1 MNEGDDGHDGLSTVG
16 GAEAMGGS
24 GGATVGRPT
33 DSPIP
38 EDPRLT
44 VGRKAIY
51 GTGDF
56 TVNTV
61 LASLSMV
68 YAGYFLLQYAELP
81 PALAGLIPLIGR
93 TVDAFT
99 DPLMGRFSDHVRWRG
114 GRRRPFFLIGAVP
127 FGVSF
132 AMLWATAPFE
142 AIEVR
147 FAYYTFWY
155 VMLSLAMTVLSVP
168 YLALIPEMAR
178 TYDGRTS
185 MNVFRNA
192 GSLLGTF
199 AAISIRP
206 IARAVGGG
214 EATPESFA
222 LTAVGYGVAIAL
234 PWFFIHR
241 TTWEQP
247 EFQTR
252 RSELRLVEGI
262 RILLRHKAY
271 MQLMALYLASRIAM
285 DLIGVVLILYF
296 THVLLRSEDFEI
308 MMAIFLVAVIAAL
321 PFWLAVSQHMD
332 KSRVFAIGAT
342 WWAVTNLV
350 FLFAQPDWPRWL
362 MLAFGPVVA
371 VGYAVADLMPW
382 AMVGDVVDEDDLETG
397 ERREG
402 IYNGF
407 FTFLR
412 KLGGAVG
419 VALAMFVLQIAGLPE
434 GRNAVVPDSAV
445 TAIRWMASVGTSA
458 LILLGAF
465 LARGYPLTR
474 ERHNE
479 ILLAL
484 EARDA
489 AKRAGADG

>member
-1 MNEGDDGHDGLSTVG
+1 LNDGREIPDSTGATLG
-16 GAEAMGGS
+16 GADAISGS
-24 GGATVGRPT
+24 GGATVGRPEGT
-33 DSPIP
+33 PIP

-44 VGRKAIY
+44 VARKTIY

-56 TVNTV
+56 TVNTA
-61 LASLSMV
+61 LASLSLV

-81 PALAGLIPLIGR
+81 PVLAGLIPLIGR
-93 TVDAFT
+93 TVDAVT
-99 DPLMGRFSDHVRWRG
+99 DPLMGRFSDHVRWRA

-127 FGVSF
+127 FGASF
-132 AMLWATAPFE
+132 ALLWAPAPFE
-142 AIEVR
+142 AIEAR

-155 VMLSLAMTVLSVP
+155 VMLSLSMTVLSVP

-192 GSLLGTF
+192 GSLMGMF
-199 AAISIRP
+199 GAIAIRP
-206 IARAVGGG
+206 IATAVGGG

-222 LTAVGYGVAIAL
+222 LTAVGYGVVMAI
-234 PWFFIHR
+234 PWLFIYA

-247 EFQTR
+247 EYQTR
-252 RSELRLVEGI
+252 KSELRLVEGI
-262 RILLRHKAY
+262 RVLMRHKAY
-271 MQLMALYLASRIAM
+271 MQLMSLYLASRIAM

-308 MMAIFLVAVIAAL
+308 MMTIFLVSVIAAL
-321 PFWLAVSQHMD
+321 PFWLAVSRHMD
-332 KSRVFAIGAT
+332 KARVFMIGAIG
-342 WWAVTNLV
+342 WAVTNMI

-362 MLAFGPVVA
+362 VLAFAPLVA

-412 KLGGAVG
+412 KLGGALG
-419 VALAMFVLQIAGLPE
+419 VAGAMFVLQVAGLPE
-434 GRNAVVPDSAV
+434 GRDVEVPDSAV
-445 TAIRWMASVGTSA
+445 TAIRWMASIGTSV
-458 LILLGAF
+458 LVLLAAF
-465 LARGYPLTR
+465 IARGYPLTR
-474 ERHNE
+474 ERHAE

-484 EARDA
+484 EARDS
-489 AKRAGADG
+489 AGPR